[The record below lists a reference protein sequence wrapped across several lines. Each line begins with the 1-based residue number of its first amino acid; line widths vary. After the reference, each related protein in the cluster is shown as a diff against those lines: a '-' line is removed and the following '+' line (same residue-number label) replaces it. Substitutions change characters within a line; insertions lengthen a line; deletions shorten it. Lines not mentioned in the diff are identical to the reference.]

1 MRLYGYS
8 KQSCLDFAKT
18 PRFPSELQYVEFLEF
33 FGRLA
38 FWTFEFDESGN
49 YRHFELH
56 EKIDALLAH
65 YCKKLNLSRVFSMIP
80 DAQNAC
86 VEEII
91 DYNKQ
96 AAKEAVFKP
105 E

>member
-1 MRLYGYS
+1 MSPNDGVTFVTLTGGIAHVKERFCMRLYGYS
-8 KQSCLDFAKT
+8 KQSCLDYHKT
-18 PRFPSELQYVEFLEF
+18 PSFPKELQYVEFLEF

-80 DAQNAC
+80 
-86 VEEII
+86 
-91 DYNKQ
+91 
-96 AAKEAVFKP
+96 EA
-105 E
+105 